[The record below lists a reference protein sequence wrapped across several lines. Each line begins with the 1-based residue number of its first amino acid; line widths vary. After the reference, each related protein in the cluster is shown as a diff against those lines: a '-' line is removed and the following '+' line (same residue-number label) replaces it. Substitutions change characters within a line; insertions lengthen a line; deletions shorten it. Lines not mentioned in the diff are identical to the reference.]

1 MNYQILNT
9 YFQNSDVSLEEM
21 EKKVSTNFNQFL
33 SGEKQPSYNQL
44 VKIAKQLD
52 IPVGLLLINKTV
64 AKPIP
69 ELKFRTINS
78 DHLANPSNYL
88 LDTINEIKD
97 KQSFLRGQIEDELD
111 FIGNMSIKEN
121 YLTVANSIRSK
132 LLLEKTYYM
141 SVTKRTQFNFL
152 RAKVNELGVLV
163 FLNGKV
169 KDSSRK
175 KLNIKEFRGFVLRDK
190 KAPIIFINQQDDLNG
205 RIFTLIHELTH
216 LFINGD
222 DEILGTQRM
231 DKEFDKTEAFVN
243 RVTSEIL
250 VPNENFLDECQVN
263 TDIDNLA
270 DKFKVSKFVIVRKL
284 LDNKLISQVE
294 YKKIVGEL
302 TKSYEEYKER
312 EKQQKS
318 DGGNYKN
325 NLRFRI
331 DKMFISYVE
340 NALNN
345 QQISFTD
352 AYNIIG
358 VGYKGYKYLTEG

>member
-1 MNYQILNT
+1 MR
-9 YFQNSDVSLEEM
+9 E
-21 EKKVSTNFNQFL
+21 KVSPNFNQFL
-33 SGEKQPSYNQL
+33 SGEKEPTYNQL

-52 IPVGLLLINKTV
+52 IPVGLLLINKSV
-64 AKPIP
+64 SKPIP

-88 LDTINEIKD
+88 LDTINETKE
-97 KQSFLRGQIEDELD
+97 KQIFLRSQIEDQLD
-111 FIGNMSIKEN
+111 FIGKFSIKEN
-121 YLTVANSIRSK
+121 YLTVADSIRNR
-132 LLLEKTYYM
+132 LFLEKTYYK
-141 SVTKRTQFNFL
+141 SIKRSNQFNFL
-152 RAKVNELGVLV
+152 RNKINELGVFV

-169 KDSSRK
+169 KDNPRK
-175 KLNIKEFRGFVLRDK
+175 KLNLREFRGFVLSDR

-222 DEILGTQRM
+222 DEILGSQSLDR
-231 DKEFDKTEAFVN
+231 EFDKTEAFVN
-243 RVTSEIL
+243 RVTAEIL
-250 VPNENFLDECQVN
+250 VPNDDFLNECQAN
-263 TDIDNLA
+263 KNIDVLSG
-270 DKFKVSKFVIVRKL
+270 KFKVSRFVIARRL
-284 LDNKLISQVE
+284 LDNNFISHAE
-294 YKKIVGEL
+294 YKKIIAKL
-302 TKSYEEYKER
+302 MKSYEEHKKRER
-312 EKQQKS
+312 QQKK

-325 NLRFRI
+325 NLKFRI
-331 DKMFISYVE
+331 DKMFINYVE